1 MNESK
6 NKFTFKI
13 VFSYFILAVLAA
25 VVGYF
30 IYSEIKT
37 YVSTE
42 TASENDQ
49 KLLKT
54 NALLTNLHKAES
66 LSKLSSQ
73 SNTKADFE
81 AYKLKI
87 DSVHSEIETLKKLTK
102 SDFQKGLLDSLQ
114 VLLSQKVAN
123 NKALGDLKSKSN
135 ESRYIDKALKE
146 FEKIEESIGKFS
158 AENLFPNFE
167 KLSPNLQKNLRAYAA
182 LLSKNVPVNP
192 DGSTNV
198 KYIDSILDVSKNMLQ
213 EAKLKDFQSQRSL
226 AEKEIEVSRS
236 DLELSQQLQ
245 NIIAAFEQ
253 EVMTTTFENNL
264 KKQAA
269 LKKTTRIAGFSA
281 LLGFVIVG
289 LFSFLITRDYWKVQT
304 YRLKLEKEKKYS
316 ESLLKSREQ
325 LISTVSHDLRT
336 PLNTITGYTELME
349 GTELSQKQE
358 RYLSNV
364 KSASGYV
371 GNLVNDLLDFSK
383 LEGGKLN
390 IEEIPFVPAN
400 LLQETAESIQAIHKN
415 KNLQLFLEID
425 AELKNTFIGDPF
437 RIRQVL
443 TNLIGNAF
451 KFTEEGHIKIKASA
465 HKGKLK
471 MQNFNVQITDTGI
484 GIAKE
489 KQHLIFNEFTQADST
504 TEKKF
509 GGYGLGL
516 TISKKLTELLG
527 GKLDLESA
535 LEKGSTFTMQIP
547 LALTSKKQHLEKA
560 TSYLT
565 PKLKIL
571 IIDDDTA
578 LLGMLA
584 ELAESLGM
592 TANTFTNFL
601 QVEKDSHLGYDL
613 VLTDIQMPQ
622 ITGFEVLEKL
632 KSGTYKHYKN
642 QPIIAMTGRRDLD
655 SEAYMSIGFDQVLQK
670 PFTKKELIAMLK
682 LLGFETEKDVPKT
695 TAIEPTVVFSN
706 QPENYS
712 LDIIHS
718 FLGTNEDAVFDVLK
732 TFLRD
737 TKTNLVLLD
746 EGVHT
751 IDYDQINQVA
761 HRMLPMF
768 RQLKATAIVPTLERL
783 EVAKPQVMN
792 KGKLLDALFFINR
805 KVSVLT
811 NEMEDNFAISPSY
824 SD

>member
-1 MNESK
+1 MNKSK
-6 NKFTFKI
+6 NKFTLKI

-54 NALLTNLHKAES
+54 NTLLTSLYKAES
-66 LSKLSSQ
+66 LSKLSTQ
-73 SNTKADFE
+73 RNTKADFE
-81 AYKLKI
+81 AYKFKI
-87 DSVHSEIETLKKLTK
+87 DSVQNEIETLKKLTK

-114 VLLSQKVAN
+114 ILLSQKVAN
-123 NKALGDLKSKSN
+123 NKALGELKVKN
-135 ESRYIDKALKE
+135 YESRYIDKALKE

-182 LLSKNVPVNP
+182 LLSKNTPVNP

-198 KYIDSILDVSKNMLQ
+198 KYIDSILEVSKNMLQ

-226 AEKEIEVSRS
+226 AQKEIEVSRS

-253 EVMTTTFENNL
+253 EVMTKTLENNL

-269 LKKTTRIAGFSA
+269 LRKSTRIAGFSA

-349 GTELSQKQE
+349 GTELSQKQI

-364 KSASGYV
+364 KSASDYV

-390 IEEIPFVPAN
+390 IEKIPFIPAN
-400 LLQETAESIQAIHKN
+400 LIQDTAESIQAIHKN

-425 AELKNTFIGDPF
+425 AQLHNTFEGDPF

-451 KFTEEGHIKIKASA
+451 KFTDTGHIKIKASA
-465 HKGKLK
+465 NKGKQK
-471 MQNFNVQITDTGI
+471 TQNFIVEIEDTGV

-489 KQHLIFNEFTQADST
+489 KQLLVFNEFTQADST

-535 LEKGSTFTMQIP
+535 LEKGSTFTLQVP
-547 LALTSKKQHLEKA
+547 LALAIKQQID
-560 TSYLT
+560 TTPRYLN

-584 ELAESLGM
+584 ELSESMGM
-592 TANTFTNFL
+592 TSNTFTNFL
-601 QVEKDSHLGYDL
+601 QVPKDSHLGYDL

-632 KSGTYKHYKN
+632 KSGNYKHYKN

-655 SEAYMSIGFDQVLQK
+655 SEAYMGIGFDQVLQK
-670 PFTKKELIAMLK
+670 PFAKKELIAMLK
-682 LLGFETEKDVPKT
+682 LLGFQTEKDVPKT
-695 TAIEPTVVFSN
+695 TAIEPTVVVSN

-718 FLGTNEDAVFDVLK
+718 FLGTNEDAVFDVLN

-783 EVAKPQVMN
+783 EAAKPQLMN

-805 KVSVLT
+805 KVTVLT
-811 NEMEDNFAISPSY
+811 NEMKGNLTISPSY